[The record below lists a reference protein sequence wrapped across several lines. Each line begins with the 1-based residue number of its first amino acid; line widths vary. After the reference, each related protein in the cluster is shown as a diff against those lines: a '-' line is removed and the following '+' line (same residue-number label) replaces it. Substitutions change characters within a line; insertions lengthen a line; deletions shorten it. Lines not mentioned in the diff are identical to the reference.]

1 MTNEIKT
8 PIEHI
13 PTDEMYGLECMV
25 YFPEPGIYKL
35 TWGWDRAMFTE
46 AADDGT
52 PLINDTSSYS
62 YIYNTNKDKK
72 AVKVFTKCC
81 MLIRQWDRNKKATE
95 YTNTDE
101 PCGELKAW
109 GLEEYTDIDTFALA
123 KFFIPIFMAQQKYL
137 NESAQK
143 ENPEFKDPDAWR
155 AELNKE
161 VK

>member
-1 MTNEIKT
+1 MDNEIKT

-35 TWGWDRAMFTE
+35 TWGWDRAMFVKTT
-46 AADDGT
+46 DDGE
-52 PLINDTSSYS
+52 PIIDDDPSNCS

-95 YTNTDE
+95 YTNTDS

-109 GLEEYTDIDTFALA
+109 GLEEYTDIDIEAIA
-123 KFFIPIFMAQQKYL
+123 KFYIPIFAIRQNCL
-137 NESAQK
+137 NGLSQK
-143 ENPEFKDPDAWR
+143 ENPNAVI
-155 AELNKE
+155 N
-161 VK
+161 